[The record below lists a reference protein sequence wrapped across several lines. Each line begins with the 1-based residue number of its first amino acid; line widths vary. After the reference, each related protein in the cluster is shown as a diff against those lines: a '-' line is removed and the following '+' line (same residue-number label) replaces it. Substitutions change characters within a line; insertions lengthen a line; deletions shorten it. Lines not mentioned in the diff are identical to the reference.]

1 MTTGEILILG
11 RTEMG
16 KSHHCVGGFDMTH
29 GKAVRLMTRE
39 REHQPSTTPF
49 DVGAV
54 WTVDYRVPTQILSPH
69 TEDVLVRT
77 ATQIDDA
84 TSTVSDALPQMHV
97 WEGDPDELFDGLIG
111 WTSGGSGYISESTG
125 VPDYSVGFWRPERAL
140 VKEST
145 GTKYLYEGSG
155 SHLPYKGV
163 APLLERVE
171 PGTLVR
177 VSLARWWCPEDRDI
191 ELRCYLQLS
200 GVFEHE

>member
-16 KSHHCVGGFDMTH
+16 ASHHCVGGFDLTH
-29 GKAVRLMTRE
+29 GKAVRLLTRE
-39 REHQPSTTPF
+39 GEQQPPTTRF

-54 WTVDYRVPTQILSPH
+54 WKIDFRIPTQIHSPH
-69 TEDVLVRT
+69 TEDVLVET

-97 WEGDPDELFDGLIG
+97 WEGDPDELFDGLLG
-111 WTSGGSGYISESTG
+111 WTGRGSGYISESTG

-140 VKEST
+140 VKESNSK
-145 GTKYLYEGSG
+145 KYLYEGSG
-155 SHLPYKGV
+155 RHLPYVGV

-177 VSLARWWCPEDRDI
+177 VSLARWWCPDDADI

-200 GVFEHE
+200 GVFEDE